1 MTTAK
6 RLPSPAMEEALKHS
20 RVLDISNLVHEYA
33 EHIST
38 TRQLA
43 VHTVRNYVNDLAS
56 FVEFLD
62 EKKLE
67 KLNDVDRLFLRSYLA
82 WLISSGY
89 NRSSV
94 SRKLS
99 ALKSFFRFLRH
110 AGVIE
115 LDQTELLTGPKKE
128 KKLPA
133 IASSFEIDRLLD
145 APNTATNAGIRDR
158 AILELLYGA
167 GLRVSE
173 ANALDVIDVDLT
185 TREVRVI
192 GKGSKPRVALFGE
205 QARLW
210 IENYLANVRTMFV
223 SRKSDTAVWMNQ
235 SGGRLTTRSI
245 QRIVKKYALEA
256 GLDPDF
262 HTHSL
267 RHSFATHLLDGGA
280 DLRVVQDLL
289 GHTSPATTQIY
300 THVSAKQARDVY
312 LGAHPRAN
320 RRAKSATTDT
330 PPEAPNEQKSTG
342 TP

>member
-6 RLPSPAMEEALKHS
+6 RLPSPAMEDALLRS
-20 RVLDISNLVHEYA
+20 DNVVLSALVRDFT

-43 VHTVRNYVNDLAS
+43 VHTVRNYVNDL
-56 FVEFLD
+56 VPLVDYLD
-62 EKKLE
+62 KQKVSDLE
-67 KLNDVDRLFLRSYLA
+67 KVDRLFLRGYLA
-82 WLISSGY
+82 WLMTTGY
-89 NRSSV
+89 SRSSV

-99 ALKSFFRFLRH
+99 ALKSFFRFLRQT
-110 AGVIE
+110 GVVE
-115 LDQTELLTGPKKE
+115 FDQTDLVTGPKKV

-133 IASSFEIDRLLD
+133 IASSFEIERLLD
-145 APNTATNAGIRDR
+145 EPNVSTDAGIRDR
-158 AILELLYGA
+158 ALLELLYGA

-173 ANALDVIDVDLT
+173 ANAMDVADLDLN

-192 GKGSKPRVALFGE
+192 GKGSKPRVALFGG
-205 QARLW
+205 QCARW
-210 IENYLANVRTMFV
+210 TEKYLKDVRPNFV
-223 SRKSDTAVWMNQ
+223 SRRSDAAVWMNQ

-245 QRIVKKYALEA
+245 QRIVKKYALVA

-289 GHTSPATTQIY
+289 GHSSPATTQIY
-300 THVSAKQARDVY
+300 THVSAEQARKVY
-312 LGAHPRAN
+312 LDSHPRAN
-320 RRAKSATTDT
+320 KKKSIEPA
-330 PPEAPNEQKSTG
+330 
-342 TP
+342 

>member
-6 RLPSPAMEEALKHS
+6 QLPSPAMEQALRQS
-20 RVLDISNLVHEYA
+20 DVPDISNLVRNYA

-43 VHTVRNYVNDLAS
+43 DHTVRNYVNDLAP
-56 FVEFLD
+56 FVHFLD
-62 EKKLE
+62 EKVVE
-67 KLNDVDRLFLRSYLA
+67 QVSAVDRLFLRSYLA
-82 WLISSGY
+82 WLISSGFT
-89 NRSSV
+89 RSSV

-99 ALKSFFRFLRH
+99 ALKSFFQFLRH
-110 AGVIE
+110 SGVIE
-115 LDQTELLTGPKKE
+115 LDHTELMTSPKKE

-133 IASSFEIDRLLD
+133 IASSYEIDRLLEEPD
-145 APNTATNAGIRDR
+145 TNNDAGIRDR

-173 ANALDVIDVDLT
+173 AYAIDITDIDLT

-192 GKGSKPRVALFGE
+192 GKGSKPRIALFGE
-205 QARLW
+205 SASKW
-210 IENYLANVRTMFV
+210 IENYLKNVRLKFA
-223 SRKSDTAVWMNQ
+223 SRRSDTALWMNQ

-245 QRIVKKYALEA
+245 QRIVKKYALAA

-289 GHTSPATTQIY
+289 GHSSPATTQIY
-300 THVSAKQARDVY
+300 THVSAEQARSVY

-320 RRAKSATTDT
+320 RSASSAKSTKQ
-330 PPEAPNEQKSTG
+330 NLQKTIEPS
-342 TP
+342 

>member
-1 MTTAK
+1 MTTTK
-6 RLPSPAMEEALKHS
+6 RLPSPAMEDALRRTS
-20 RVLDISNLVHEYA
+20 DPGISGHIHDYA
-33 EHIST
+33 DHITT

-43 VHTVRNYVNDLAS
+43 GHTVRNYINDLVPL
-56 FVEFLD
+56 VEYLD
-62 EKKLE
+62 ERNVE
-67 KLNDVDRLFLRSYLA
+67 KLSDVDRLFLRGYLA

-89 NRSSV
+89 SRSSV

-99 ALKSFFRFLRH
+99 ALKSFFRFLRYS
-110 AGVIE
+110 GVVE
-115 LDQTELLTGPKKE
+115 LDQTERVTGPRKE

-145 APNTATNAGIRDR
+145 GPDTSTDAGIRDR
-158 AILELLYGA
+158 AVLELLYGA

-173 ANALDVIDVDLT
+173 ANAMDVADLDLD

-205 QARLW
+205 QASHWLGKYITDIRGK
-210 IENYLANVRTMFV
+210 FV
-223 SRKSDTAVWMNQ
+223 SRKSDAAVWMNQ
-235 SGGRLTTRSI
+235 SGGRLSNRSI
-245 QRIVKKYALEA
+245 QRIVKKYALAA

-289 GHTSPATTQIY
+289 GHSSPATTQIY
-300 THVSAKQARDVY
+300 THVSAEQARNVY

-320 RRAKSATTDT
+320 RQKKSAN
-330 PPEAPNEQKSTG
+330 PEEPEVEQSID
-342 TP
+342 

>member
-6 RLPSPAMEEALKHS
+6 RLPSPAMEDALLRS
-20 RVLDISNLVHEYA
+20 DNVVLSALVRDFT

-43 VHTVRNYVNDLAS
+43 DHTVRNYVNDL
-56 FVEFLD
+56 VPLVDYLD
-62 EKKLE
+62 TQNVSDLE
-67 KLNDVDRLFLRSYLA
+67 KVDRLFLRGYLA
-82 WLISSGY
+82 WLMTTGY
-89 NRSSV
+89 SRSSV

-99 ALKSFFRFLRH
+99 ALKSFFRFLRQT
-110 AGVIE
+110 GVVEI
-115 LDQTELLTGPKKE
+115 DQTDLVAGPKKV

-133 IASSFEIDRLLD
+133 IASSFEIERLLD
-145 APNTATNAGIRDR
+145 EPDVSTDAGIRDR
-158 AILELLYGA
+158 ALLELLYGA

-173 ANALDVIDVDLT
+173 ANAMDLADLDLN

-192 GKGSKPRVALFGE
+192 GKGSKPRMALFGG
-205 QARLW
+205 QCARW
-210 IENYLANVRTMFV
+210 TEKYLKDVRPNFV
-223 SRKSDTAVWMNQ
+223 GRRSDAAVWMNQ

-245 QRIVKKYALEA
+245 QRIVKKYALVA

-289 GHTSPATTQIY
+289 GHSSPATTQIY
-300 THVSAKQARDVY
+300 THVSAEQARKVY
-312 LGAHPRAN
+312 LDSHPRAN
-320 RRAKSATTDT
+320 KKKSIEPA
-330 PPEAPNEQKSTG
+330 
-342 TP
+342 